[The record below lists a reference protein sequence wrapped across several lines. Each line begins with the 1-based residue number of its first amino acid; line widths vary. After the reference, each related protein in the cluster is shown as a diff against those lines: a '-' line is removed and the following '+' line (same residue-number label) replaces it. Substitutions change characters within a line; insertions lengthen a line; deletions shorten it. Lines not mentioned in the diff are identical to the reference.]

1 MRRLLAAFLFCLT
14 LTAQA
19 PVPAAAPATAAQA
32 QQQPKLVLAIVVDQ
46 FRYDYLTRYKSEY
59 TGGLKRLMDRGAVFT
74 NAYHIHVPTVTAVGH
89 STFLS
94 GATPAMSG
102 IIGNE
107 WWDRAE
113 KKRVTS
119 VTPIP
124 GSKGS
129 KMVGADGNGSTPERL
144 LQSTVGDELKMSR
157 KGGKVI
163 GVSIKDRSAI
173 LPVGHMAD
181 AAYWFDDASGKIGRA
196 HV

>member
-74 NAYHIHVPTVTAVGH
+74 NAYHVHVPTVTAVGH

-107 WWDRAE
+107 DR
-113 KKRVTS
+113 KSTRLNS
-119 VTPIP
+119 SHIP
-124 GSKGS
+124 
-129 KMVGADGNGSTPERL
+129 L
-144 LQSTVGDELKMSR
+144 SR
-157 KGGKVI
+157 MP
-163 GVSIKDRSAI
+163 SSA
-173 LPVGHMAD
+173 
-181 AAYWFDDASGKIGRA
+181 
-196 HV
+196 